1 MDTHRR
7 DVILSRFARRSTM
20 SLSEAVRKHKQF
32 LFPAATMYY
41 EEPIALVRGEG
52 SYVWDDQGKKYLDA
66 FGGVL
71 TVSVGHAN
79 PKVVAGIVEQVKKI
93 SHTSTLYANAQTSN
107 LAEKLASISPGNLK
121 KTFFTSSGTEAN
133 ETAMNAAR
141 VATGRMDIITL
152 RHSYSGR
159 SLQTLAGCGQ
169 SGWKKIPL
177 PVAHIRHAHAP
188 YCYRCPFNAPGPHAC
203 GLECANDIE
212 ELIQTETGGEV
223 AAFMAETVIG
233 SGGFIVP
240 PAGYFERAVAIA
252 RKYGGLYIADEVQTA
267 WGRTGGKWWGIQH
280 WDVNPDIMVSAK
292 GMGNGAP
299 VALTIA
305 TPAVADK
312 FPGIT
317 FATFGGNPVSMA
329 ATRSTLEVIE
339 EQGLLE
345 NCKVT
350 GGYLGERF
358 KALQDKHPLIGDAR
372 GIGMMQALELVK
384 DRKTKEPAPAA
395 VAAVFE
401 EAKRRG
407 VLIGKGG
414 VYGNVIRTG
423 LMLNAGRAQVDELVE
438 AMDAGLTVAAEQ
450 VKA

>member
-1 MDTHRR
+1 
-7 DVILSRFARRSTM
+7 M
-20 SLSEAVRKHKQF
+20 SQAVRKHKEY
-32 LFPAATMYY
+32 LFPAVSMYY
-41 EEPIALVRGEG
+41 QEPIALVKGEG
-52 SYVWDDQGKKYLDA
+52 HYVWDDTGKRYLDA

-79 PKVVAGIVEQVKKI
+79 PRVVNAIVEQVKKI
-93 SHTSTLYANAQTSN
+93 SHTSTLYANPEQSN
-107 LAEKLASISPGNLK
+107 LAEKLASIAPGNLK
-121 KTFFTSSGTEAN
+121 KSFFTSSGTEAN

-177 PVAHIRHAHAP
+177 PVSGIKYAHAP

-203 GLECANDIE
+203 ALECANDLE
-212 ELIQTETGGEV
+212 ELIQTETGGEI
-223 AAFMAETVIG
+223 AAFMAETIIG

-240 PAGYFERAVAIA
+240 PPGYFERAVAIA

-280 WDVNPDIMVSAK
+280 WDVNPDVMVSAK

-305 TPAVADK
+305 TPEVADK

-329 ATRSTLEVIE
+329 AARATLEVIE
-339 EQGLLE
+339 EQKTLE

-350 GGYLGERF
+350 GAYLGERF
-358 KALQDKHPLIGDAR
+358 AALKEKHPLIGDAR
-372 GIGMMQALELVK
+372 GLGMMQALELVK

-401 EAKRRG
+401 ETKRRG

-423 LMLNAGRAQVDELVE
+423 LMLNAGKAQVDELVE
-438 AMDAGLTVAAEQ
+438 AVDAGLTAA
-450 VKA
+450 AA